1 MMSVIDDI
9 MLVVCIFVH
18 GLIYQNIRGVPLVLA
33 IICMYIS
40 LKCTCPHDQW
50 SVRKFYL
57 LLIFCVMILY
67 ICIANCLC
75 GIQFSWMSSIYHEP
89 VTLI

>member
-9 MLVVCIFVH
+9 MLVVCIFVR

-40 LKCTCPHDQW
+40 LKCTCPYDQW

-57 LLIFCVMILY
+57 LLIFCVMIL
-67 ICIANCLC
+67 
-75 GIQFSWMSSIYHEP
+75 
-89 VTLI
+89 LIIIHMYSQLFMWDTIFMDVFNIP

>member
-1 MMSVIDDI
+1 MMSVTDDI

-57 LLIFCVMILY
+57 LLIFCVMIL
-67 ICIANCLC
+67 
-75 GIQFSWMSSIYHEP
+75 
-89 VTLI
+89 LIIIHMYSQLFMWDTIFMDVFNIP

>member
-9 MLVVCIFVH
+9 MLVVHISVD

-50 SVRKFYL
+50 SVRKFYS
-57 LLIFCVMILY
+57 LLIFCVMIL
-67 ICIANCLC
+67 
-75 GIQFSWMSSIYHEP
+75 
-89 VTLI
+89 LIILHMYSQLFMWDTIFMDVFNIP

>member
-57 LLIFCVMILY
+57 LLIFCVMIL
-67 ICIANCLC
+67 
-75 GIQFSWMSSIYHEP
+75 
-89 VTLI
+89 LIIIHMYSQLFMWDTIFMDVFNIP